1 LNSDIINECINVIV
15 SYLFDFIGDKNIISV
30 ILTGSV
36 ARNQATYRYVKG
48 KLALESDLDLVVVVK
63 YVAIIKSFIL
73 IKCLSKKVT
82 SDLVKR
88 GLIVSHVSFSVTTE
102 KALLHSGPSIFYQD
116 LSVNGKVIFGKDIR
130 SSFRSYK
137 INKIPI
143 QDLYRLLFNRM
154 VESLEAL
161 VLSGALEGK
170 LDEYS
175 FDLIFKSLR
184 KMNFAL
190 IQVMLIKEG
199 ILIFN
204 ISEIET
210 AYAYQLKNQQ
220 VLDHLLKSHNELV
233 ATSKSSKNE
242 YSILII
248 ERYWSRIIDHFNL
261 TMKLLYRIDD
271 SSTSPLSSNIS
282 SNLIEK
288 ILFEH
293 ERLGDRLKT
302 SLMIFLQYFKIS
314 NAREVVEAIIF
325 VLRFGSDHIYF
336 VLYDVFL
343 SSQSILKEEVDK
355 EDKTNYQKKQ
365 QQQQYDST
373 NNNNPKS
380 HIIYTKKN
388 WLKLYIKYLY
398 IWKFKT
404 GG

>member
-1 LNSDIINECINVIV
+1 MNSDIINECINVIV

-116 LSVNGKVIFGKDIR
+116 LRVNGKVIFGKDIR

-175 FDLIFKSLR
+175 FDLIFKLLR

>member
-1 LNSDIINECINVIV
+1 MLNSDIINECINVIV

-199 ILIFN
+199 ILIF
-204 ISEIET
+204 
-210 AYAYQLKNQQ
+210 
-220 VLDHLLKSHNELV
+220 
-233 ATSKSSKNE
+233 
-242 YSILII
+242 
-248 ERYWSRIIDHFNL
+248 
-261 TMKLLYRIDD
+261 
-271 SSTSPLSSNIS
+271 
-282 SNLIEK
+282 
-288 ILFEH
+288 
-293 ERLGDRLKT
+293 
-302 SLMIFLQYFKIS
+302 
-314 NAREVVEAIIF
+314 
-325 VLRFGSDHIYF
+325 
-336 VLYDVFL
+336 
-343 SSQSILKEEVDK
+343 
-355 EDKTNYQKKQ
+355 
-365 QQQQYDST
+365 
-373 NNNNPKS
+373 
-380 HIIYTKKN
+380 
-388 WLKLYIKYLY
+388 
-398 IWKFKT
+398 
-404 GG
+404 